1 MLYIFCNKMV
11 NIMKKLGLATAVLLA
26 MTGAQ
31 AYQFEVQGQ
40 SEYIDNT
47 ANDKDFTGAVQ
58 GTYYFKDVDASK
70 GPLAEA
76 AFLNQASNVAL
87 AYSYG
92 ENGQEEA
99 GRSRTVN
106 HTYGVKGEAYVPTS
120 VVPVYASASY
130 SHTIADSKTANATDD
145 QGDRYALELGAL
157 LIPNFLVAVGYTS
170 VADQTS
176 FDAFN
181 IVSNGVA
188 KAALESATINEDQD
202 AITART
208 KYVGAID
215 GTNMSIGF
223 ESGLVYGEDTAYNL
237 GTTLFLNPQLSVG
250 ASYMESSFAGS
261 PDKAWGAN
269 VNYFITPAVAVGAS
283 YVNANYEA
291 NLAQNAQVRDTQT
304 VGVNA
309 KFRF

>member
-1 MLYIFCNKMV
+1 MFHPFLTKLV
-11 NIMKKLGLATAVLLA
+11 TIMKKLGLATALLLA

-47 ANDKDFTGAVQ
+47 VNDKNFTGAVQ
-58 GTYYFKDVDASK
+58 GTYYFKNVDATK

-76 AFLNQASNVAL
+76 AFLNQASNFSL
-87 AYSYG
+87 AYNYG
-92 ENGQEEA
+92 EYDEDGLDIV
-99 GRSRTVN
+99 S
-106 HTYGVKGEAYVPTS
+106 HTYGAKAEAYVPTQL
-120 VVPVYASASY
+120 VPVYASAAY
-130 SHTIADSKTANATDD
+130 SHTINDSKNNLEFDD
-145 QGDRYALELGAL
+145 QGDRYALELGAVVA
-157 LIPNFLVAVGYTS
+157 PNFLVAVGYTS

-176 FDAFN
+176 YDAFN
-181 IVSNGVA
+181 ILSNGVA
-188 KAALESATINEDQD
+188 KAALESGTINQDQD

-215 GTNMSIGF
+215 GTNMAVGF
-223 ESGLVYGEDTAYNL
+223 EAGLVYGEDTMYNL
-237 GTTLFLNPQLSVG
+237 KTDLYLTPALSVG
-250 ASYMESSFAGS
+250 ASYAETSANTDVDS
-261 PDKAWGAN
+261 AWGAN

-283 YVNANYEA
+283 YVNANAVGEA
-291 NLAQNAQVRDTQT
+291 RDTQT

>member
-1 MLYIFCNKMV
+1 MFHPFLTKLV
-11 NIMKKLGLATAVLLA
+11 TIMKKLGLATALLLA

-47 ANDKDFTGAVQ
+47 VNDKNFTGAVQ
-58 GTYYFKDVDASK
+58 GTYYFKNVDATK

-76 AFLNQASNVAL
+76 AFLNQASNFSL
-87 AYSYG
+87 AYNYG
-92 ENGQEEA
+92 EYDEDGLDIV
-99 GRSRTVN
+99 S
-106 HTYGVKGEAYVPTS
+106 HTYGAKAEAYVPTQL
-120 VVPVYASASY
+120 VPVYASAAY
-130 SHTIADSKTANATDD
+130 SHTINDSKNNLEFDD
-145 QGDRYALELGAL
+145 QGDRYALELGAVVA
-157 LIPNFLVAVGYTS
+157 PNFLVAVGYTS

-176 FDAFN
+176 YDAFN
-181 IVSNGVA
+181 ILSNGVA
-188 KAALESATINEDQD
+188 KAALESGTIAEDQD

-215 GTNMSIGF
+215 GTNMAVGF
-223 ESGLVYGEDTAYNL
+223 EAGLVYGESTAYNL
-237 GTTLFLNPQLSVG
+237 KTDLYLTPALSVG
-250 ASYMESSFAGS
+250 ASYMESSYNDS
-261 PDKAWGAN
+261 PNKAWGAN

-283 YVNANYEA
+283 YVNANAVGEA
-291 NLAQNAQVRDTQT
+291 VDTQT

>member
-1 MLYIFCNKMV
+1 
-11 NIMKKLGLATAVLLA
+11 MKKLGLATALLLA

-76 AFLNQASNVAL
+76 AFINQASNVSA
-87 AYSYG
+87 AYTYG
-92 ENGQEEA
+92 ENGQEF
-99 GRSRTVN
+99 GNRTV
-106 HTYGVKGEAYVPTS
+106 HHSFGAKGEAYIPTK
-120 VVPVYASASY
+120 VIPAYASASY
-130 SHTIADSKTANATDD
+130 SHTITDNKAGNPD
-145 QGDRYALELGAL
+145 DNGDRYALEVGVLP
-157 LIPNFLVAVGYTS
+157 IPNFLVAVGYTS

-176 FDAFN
+176 YDAFN
-181 IVSNGVA
+181 MFNNGVA
-188 KAALESATINEDQD
+188 KAAIESQTIAEDQD

-215 GTNMSIGF
+215 GTNMSLGF

-237 GTTLFLNPQLSVG
+237 GTTLYINPKLSVG
-250 ASYMESSFAGS
+250 ASYMESSYANS

-283 YVNANYEA
+283 YVNSNYEA
-291 NLAQNAQVRDTQT
+291 NLAQNAVVVRDTQT
-304 VGVNA
+304 VGLNA

>member
-1 MLYIFCNKMV
+1 
-11 NIMKKLGLATAVLLA
+11 MKKLSLATALLLA

-31 AYQFEVQGQ
+31 AYQVEVQGQ

-47 ANDKDFTGAVQ
+47 VNDKNFTGAVQ
-58 GTYYFKDVDASK
+58 GTYYFKNVDSSK

-76 AFLNQASNVAL
+76 AFLNQASNASVA
-87 AYSYG
+87 YNYG
-92 ENGQEEA
+92 EYDVDGIADQ
-99 GRSRTVN
+99 TV
-106 HTYGVKGEAYVPTS
+106 HTIGAKAEAYVPTKI
-120 VVPVYASASY
+120 VPVYASASY
-130 SHTIADSKTANATDD
+130 SNTISDNKAAGVADDH
-145 QGDRYALELGAL
+145 GDRYAVEFGILP
-157 LIPNFLVAVGYTS
+157 IDNFLLAAGYTS
-170 VADQTS
+170 ATNQVS
-176 FDAFN
+176 YDAFG

-188 KAALESATINEDQD
+188 KAAQEQQTIGRDQD

-223 ESGLVYGEDTAYNL
+223 ETNMLFAESNTYGFKTDLYV
-237 GTTLFLNPQLSVG
+237 NPQLSVG
-250 ASYMESSFAGS
+250 GSYAEAGGAANR
-261 PDKAWGAN
+261 KAWGAN

-283 YVNANYEA
+283 YVNANAEKGSV
-291 NLAQNAQVRDTQT
+291 LDTET

>member
-1 MLYIFCNKMV
+1 
-11 NIMKKLGLATAVLLA
+11 MKKLGLATALLLA

-47 ANDKDFTGAVQ
+47 VNDKNFTGAVQ
-58 GTYYFKDVDASK
+58 GTYYFKNVDATK

-76 AFLNQASNVAL
+76 AFLNQASNFSL
-87 AYSYG
+87 AYNYG
-92 ENGQEEA
+92 EYDEDGLDIV
-99 GRSRTVN
+99 S
-106 HTYGVKGEAYVPTS
+106 HTYGAKAEAYVPTKL
-120 VVPVYASASY
+120 VPVYASAAY
-130 SHTIADSKTANATDD
+130 SHTINDSKNNLESDD
-145 QGDRYALELGAL
+145 QGDRYALELGAVVA
-157 LIPNFLVAVGYTS
+157 PNFLVAVGYTS

-176 FDAFN
+176 YDAFN
-181 IVSNGVA
+181 ILSNGVA
-188 KAALESATINEDQD
+188 KAGLEAGTIADDQD

-215 GTNMSIGF
+215 GTNMAVGF
-223 ESGLVYGEDTAYNL
+223 EAGLVYGEDTMYNL
-237 GTTLFLNPQLSVG
+237 KTDLYLTPALSVG
-250 ASYMESSFAGS
+250 ASYAETSADAVVDS
-261 PDKAWGAN
+261 AWAAN

-283 YVNANYEA
+283 YVNANAVGEA
-291 NLAQNAQVRDTQT
+291 RDTQT

>member
-1 MLYIFCNKMV
+1 MFHPFLTKLV
-11 NIMKKLGLATAVLLA
+11 TIMKKLGLATALLLA

-47 ANDKDFTGAVQ
+47 VNDQDFYGALQ
-58 GTYYFKDVDASK
+58 GTYYFKNVDATK

-76 AFLNQASNVAL
+76 AFLNQASNFSL
-87 AYSYG
+87 AYNYG
-92 ENGQEEA
+92 EDKELGN
-99 GRSRTVN
+99 RDVV
-106 HTYGVKGEAYVPTS
+106 HVYGAKAEAYVPTKL
-120 VVPVYASASY
+120 VPAYASASY
-130 SHTIADSKTANATDD
+130 SHTITDNKTGSSDD
-145 QGDRYALELGAL
+145 NGDRYALELGAVVA
-157 LIPNFLVAVGYTS
+157 PNFLVAVGYTS

-176 FDAFN
+176 LDAFN
-181 IVSNGVA
+181 ILANGVA
-188 KAALESATINEDQD
+188 KAALESNTIGPDQD

-215 GTNMSIGF
+215 GTNMAVGF
-223 ESGLVYGEDTAYNL
+223 EAGLVYGESTAYNL
-237 GTTLFLNPQLSVG
+237 KTDLYLTPALSVG
-250 ASYMESSFAGS
+250 ASYMESSYNDS
-261 PDKAWGAN
+261 PNKAWGAN

-283 YVNANYEA
+283 YVNANFEAAQAEYEDA
-291 NLAQNAQVRDTQT
+291 YVLDTQT

>member
-1 MLYIFCNKMV
+1 MFHPFLTKLV
-11 NIMKKLGLATAVLLA
+11 TIMKKLGLATALLLA

-47 ANDKDFTGAVQ
+47 VNDKNFTGAVQ
-58 GTYYFKDVDASK
+58 GTYYFKNVDATK

-76 AFLNQASNVAL
+76 AFLNQASNFSL
-87 AYSYG
+87 AYNYG
-92 ENGQEEA
+92 EYDEDGLDIV
-99 GRSRTVN
+99 S
-106 HTYGVKGEAYVPTS
+106 HTYGAKAEAYVPTQL
-120 VVPVYASASY
+120 VPVYASAAY
-130 SHTIADSKTANATDD
+130 SHTINDSKNNLKFDD
-145 QGDRYALELGAL
+145 QGDRYALELGAVVA
-157 LIPNFLVAVGYTS
+157 PNFLVAVGYTS

-176 FDAFN
+176 YDAFN
-181 IVSNGVA
+181 ILSNGVA
-188 KAALESATINEDQD
+188 KAALESGTINQDQD

-215 GTNMSIGF
+215 GTNMAVGF
-223 ESGLVYGEDTAYNL
+223 EAGLVYGEDTMYNL
-237 GTTLFLNPQLSVG
+237 KTDLYLTPALSVG
-250 ASYMESSFAGS
+250 ASYVETSADSVVDS
-261 PDKAWGAN
+261 AWGAN

-283 YVNANYEA
+283 YVNANAVGEA
-291 NLAQNAQVRDTQT
+291 VDTQT

>member
-106 HTYGVKGEAYVPTS
+106 HTYGVKGETYIPTK

-130 SHTIADSKTANATDD
+130 SHTIADNKAGKADGN
-145 QGDRYALELGAL
+145 GDRYALELGAL

-176 FDAFN
+176 YDAFN

-188 KAALESATINEDQD
+188 KAAIESQTIAGDQD

-215 GTNMSIGF
+215 GTNMSLGF

-250 ASYMESSFAGS
+250 ASYMESSYAGS

-269 VNYFITPAVAVGAS
+269 VNYFITPAVAVGAT